1 MLILLTGQHF
11 PSSTSD
17 VKNQFGFCINRRRIK
32 LHKVLTRNQL
42 IDFHFMP

>member
-1 MLILLTGQHF
+1 MTPFGNKNAA
-11 PSSTSD
+11 SD